1 MKQKSQNRFLAAL
14 LAVAM
19 MLQMLP
25 MLAFAE
31 DATGTGKPVAWIKDP
46 YDPAKNQ
53 GFTSLEEAVKKAKS
67 GATIILEEGNY
78 TLYNIKSDDTTR
90 GKDLTFVG
98 QGPDK
103 TTWRIGPTVLNPA
116 FFGKEYNGDYS
127 FDGAGKI
134 TFKNMT
140 LGTGSADYL
149 GFIRPDQTVVDH
161 CEIYGKTFYWG
172 YTSAV
177 FTDTTFYAPPKDYA
191 IWTYSSPTMEFDN
204 CTFNTTGK
212 AINVYADYGAGKQ
225 DITVYFNNC
234 TVLNSGSELKTALNI
249 NDSNMRPFK
258 YTIYINNPQTI
269 NAALDTTTCS
279 RMFGFGGKDKEA
291 TNNKGKTDVYVDG
304 DLVWTNGKMKTHS
317 YTEGEKE
324 ERAYRDGEKEE
335 GAYKITGRS
344 DWTPSVERVDECE
357 VTKTCKY
364 CGWTKKELEHASVY
378 RLQYNLNEGVGD
390 ETAYKDAFSHEK
402 ESVKLAA
409 APTREGYQFAGWLSP
424 NGKLYKAESELVLT
438 GDEVFTAYWK
448 KDEPVVNHTLT
459 VTGGTFAVKDGDI
472 DVTDTLETS
481 TDEASG
487 KQTCLV
493 PDGAEV
499 TVTLDQTKVPEGMV
513 FDIWST
519 GELPLDQDYKAES
532 ITFTMNGDVD
542 VAAQYRSAD
551 IEDGSDVVGPII
563 VGTAVVA
570 GGALVGYTL
579 GTDLVGQMWG
589 LPYFPSNRSALAM
602 MLWEDAG
609 KPMPESEILYPDVG
623 QEEQDMDLQHA
634 ARWSMEHDLLPDLND
649 QDTELPPEQ
658 VKFYPDNMVTK
669 ISVLRAWKKAQDL
682 KQNAQ

>member
-1 MKQKSQNRFLAAL
+1 MKQKSQNRFFAAL

-31 DATGTGKPVAWIKDP
+31 DAPGTPVAWNKK
-46 YDPAKNQ
+46 KNKSY
-53 GFTSLEEAVKKAKS
+53 TSLEAAVIDADS
-67 GATIILEEGNY
+67 GDTITLGEGNY
-78 TLYNIKSDDTTR
+78 TLHNKLKDNQKPK

-98 QGPDK
+98 QGSDK
-103 TTWRIGPTVLNPA
+103 TTWYIGAEVPDPDLLGT
-116 FFGKEYNGDYS
+116 EYNGDYS
-127 FDGAGKI
+127 FDGAGTV

-140 LGTGSADYL
+140 LRSGNVDYL
-149 GFIRPDQTVVDH
+149 GFIRIDNTVVEN
-161 CEIYGKTFYWG
+161 CVINGKTDYWG

-177 FTDTTFYAPPKDYA
+177 FTDTTFNAPNGQYAL
-191 IWTYSSPTMEFDN
+191 WTYCSPTMTFNN
-204 CTFNTTGK
+204 CTFNASGK
-212 AINVYADYGAGKQ
+212 VINVYTDYSAKKF
-225 DITVYFNNC
+225 DITVNFNNC
-234 TVLNSGSELKTALNI
+234 TVNSSTGFFDKQALII
-249 NDSNMRPFK
+249 NDKNRGDCK
-258 YTIYINNPQTI
+258 YIINIKDPHVT
-269 NAALDTTTCS
+269 AARSTTTCS
-279 RMFGFGGKDKEA
+279 QVFGFKYNTGRTEVYWNNSVEPVWKE
-291 TNNKGKTDVYVDG
+291 
-304 DLVWTNGKMKTHS
+304 GKMQTHS
-317 YTEGEKE
+317 YT
-324 ERAYRDGEKEE
+324 DGEHDKAFTTSYSEWT
-335 GAYKITGRS
+335 KI
-344 DWTPSVERVDECE
+344 DERNEWRD
-357 VTKTCKY
+357 VTKTCNY
-364 CGWTKKELEHASVY
+364 CHRELGKHQETASVY

-390 ETAYKDAFSHEK
+390 ETADYSDAYSREK
-402 ESVKLAA
+402 ESVTLAA
-409 APTREGYQFAGWLSP
+409 APTREGYQFAGWLSL
-424 NGKLYKAESELVLT
+424 NGTLYNAGSELVLT

-459 VTGGTFAVKDGDI
+459 VTGGTFAVKNGDI

-513 FDIWST
+513 FDLWST
-519 GELPLDQDYKAES
+519 GKFDLPLGQDYKAES
-532 ITFTMNGDVD
+532 ITFTMNDDVD

-551 IEDGSDVVGPII
+551 IEDGSAVVGPII

-579 GTDLVGQMWG
+579 GTDFVGKMWG

-634 ARWSMEHDLLPDLND
+634 ARWSMEHDLMPDLND

>member
-31 DATGTGKPVAWIKDP
+31 DAPGTGKVQNKRTGTI
-46 YDPAKNQ
+46 Y
-53 GFTSLEEAVKKAKS
+53 TSLVDAVREAS
-67 GATIILEEGNY
+67 SDDTIILGDGNY
-78 TLYNIKSDDTTR
+78 TLYKIDSADTTK
-90 GKDLTFVG
+90 GKNLTFVG
-98 QGPDK
+98 QGTDK
-103 TTWRIGPTVLNPA
+103 TFWNIGAKVPDPA
-116 FFGKEYNGDYS
+116 NFGTEYNGDYS
-127 FDGAGKI
+127 FDGAEKV
-134 TFKNMT
+134 TFKDMT
-140 LGTGSADYL
+140 LRSGDADYL
-149 GFIRPDQTVVDH
+149 GFIRANNTVVDH
-161 CEIYGKTFYWG
+161 CVINGKTFYWG
-172 YTSAV
+172 YESAV
-177 FTDTTFYAPPKDYA
+177 FNNTIFNAPSGDYA
-191 IWTYSSPTMEFDN
+191 IWTYSSPTMTFDN
-204 CTFNTTGK
+204 CTFNATGK
-212 AINVYADYGAGKQ
+212 VINVYTDFSAGKH
-225 DITVYFNNC
+225 DITVNFNNC
-234 TVLNSGSELKTALNI
+234 TVNSSTFFLYKQALNI
-249 NDSNMRPFK
+249 NDSNMGSYK
-258 YTIYINNPQTI
+258 YIININDPQTVT
-269 NAALDTTTCS
+269 AVRDTTTCS
-279 RMFGFGGKDKEA
+279 QVFGFGGKKD
-291 TNNKGKTDVYVDG
+291 NNSGRTEVYWNNSVEP
-304 DLVWTNGKMKTHS
+304 VWKDGKMQTHS
-317 YTEGEKE
+317 YT
-324 ERAYRDGEKEE
+324 DGEHDNAFTTSYSEWE
-335 GAYKITGRS
+335 TIDARNEWR
-344 DWTPSVERVDECE
+344 D
-357 VTKTCKY
+357 VTKTCDY
-364 CGWTKKELEHASVY
+364 CGWSETQKEIASVY

-390 ETAYKDAFSHEK
+390 ETANYSDAFSHEK
-402 ESVKLAA
+402 ESVTLAA
-409 APTREGYQFAGWLSP
+409 APTREGYQFAGWLSL
-424 NGKLYKAESELVLT
+424 NGKLYKAGSELVLT
-438 GDEVFTAYWK
+438 GDEVFTAQWK

-459 VTGGTFAVKDGDI
+459 VTGGTFAVKNGGI

-481 TDEASG
+481 TDETSG

-513 FDIWST
+513 FDLWST
-519 GELPLDQDYKAES
+519 GNFDLPLDQDYKAEA

-579 GTDLVGQMWG
+579 GTDLVGKMWG

-602 MLWEDAG
+602 MLWEDEG

-649 QDTELPPEQ
+649 QDAELPPEQ

>member
-1 MKQKSQNRFLAAL
+1 MKQKSQNRFFAAL

-31 DATGTGKPVAWIKDP
+31 DATGTGKPVAWIGD
-46 YDPAKNQ
+46 Q
-53 GFTSLEEAVKKAKS
+53 GYTSLVDAVKAAPI
-67 GATIILEEGNY
+67 GATITLGEGEY
-78 TLYNIKSDDTTR
+78 KLYKDISEGTLA
-90 GKDLTFVG
+90 GKKLTFVG
-98 QGPDK
+98 KGADK
-103 TTWRIGPTVLNPA
+103 TIWNIGYAIDQPKA
-116 FFGKEYNGDYS
+116 EDCDY
-127 FDGAGKI
+127 DLGGAEKI
-134 TFKNMT
+134 TFEKMT
-140 LGTGSADYL
+140 LKCGTGDYH
-149 GFIRPDQTVVDH
+149 GFARINNTVVED
-161 CEIYGKTFYWG
+161 CVIDGKTFYWG
-172 YTSAV
+172 YKSAE
-177 FTDTTFYAPPKDYA
+177 FINTTFNAPNGDYA
-191 IWTYSSPTMEFDN
+191 LWTYSSPTMTFDN
-204 CTFNTTGK
+204 CTFNATGK
-212 AINVYADYGAGKQ
+212 VINVYTDYGAGKR
-225 DITVYFNNC
+225 DIKVNFNNC
-234 TVLNSGSELKTALNI
+234 TVNSISSFFARKQALNI
-249 NDSNMRPFK
+249 NDSNMAGYR
-258 YTIYINNPQTI
+258 YIIHINNSTA
-269 NAALDTTTCS
+269 NLDEKDRDKTTCS
-279 RMFGFGGKDKEA
+279 RMFGFGGKKD
-291 TNNKGKTDVYVDG
+291 NNSGRTQVYWNDE
-304 DLVWTNGKMKTHS
+304 LVWNDGVKLTHS
-317 YTEGEKE
+317 YT
-324 ERAYRDGEKEE
+324 DGEHDKAFNTSYSEW
-335 GAYKITGRS
+335 TSS
-344 DWTPSVERVDECE
+344 DAERIAKRE
-357 VTKTCKY
+357 VTKECKY
-364 CGWTKKELEHASVY
+364 CGWTKKEWETASVY
-378 RLQYNLNEGVGD
+378 RLQYNLNEGVGAENVD
-390 ETAYKDAFSHEK
+390 YSDANYRQN
-402 ESVKLAA
+402 ESVTLKA
-409 APTREGYQFAGWLSP
+409 APTREGYQFAGWLSLK
-424 NGKLYKAESELVLT
+424 GKLYKAESELEQLT
-438 GDEVFTAYWK
+438 GDEVFTAQWK

-513 FDIWST
+513 FDLWST
-519 GELPLDQDYKAES
+519 GNFDLPLDQDYKAES

-634 ARWSMEHDLLPDLND
+634 ARWAMEHDLMPDLND